1 MYNGPIIRL
10 DLAKINKER
19 RRKIRI
25 PIVMDEMEGH
35 INKLPSRDRARS
47 TRA

>member
-10 DLAKINKER
+10 DLAKINKGS

-25 PIVMDEMEGH
+25 SMVIDEMDGR
-35 INKLPSRDRARS
+35 INRLP
-47 TRA
+47 TRG